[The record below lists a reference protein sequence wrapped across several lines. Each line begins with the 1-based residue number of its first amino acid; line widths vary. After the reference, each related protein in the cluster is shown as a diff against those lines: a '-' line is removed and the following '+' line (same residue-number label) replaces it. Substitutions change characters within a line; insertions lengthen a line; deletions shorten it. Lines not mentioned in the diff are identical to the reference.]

1 MVVVVVVVVV
11 VCAGTEKGSR
21 AGSWNT
27 GGSEKREKEGSRQ
40 KFYYKIANFL
50 LKPGTPNKQQKY
62 NRLKKKIVQNNN
74 KLERNSNNWIR
85 EKRRSD
91 GQKRNDGK
99 IYILVRVAMT
109 GDVNQVD
116 RVAFP
121 TKVWYGRSAMPFLSA
136 RANLG
141 IRLEVDSSSESG
153 RGTADKNTSY
163 PPVVLARNQVP
174 NPRVG
179 AIFISCPEAAD
190 VIRRIARRETVAKGR
205 ESAEREVG
213 TCGTPIGR
221 LGHRNCGC
229 PMIIGGR
236 GSSITIESPVRLQIV
251 DWLRPSGYSIVSP
264 ALPLVPLSTA
274 PID

>member
-1 MVVVVVVVVV
+1 MSPVAVG
-11 VCAGTEKGSR
+11 AE
-21 AGSWNT
+21 
-27 GGSEKREKEGSRQ
+27 EKRVTRCWVGLWDPQESRG
-40 KFYYKIANFL
+40 AEL
-50 LKPGTPNKQQKY
+50 
-62 NRLKKKIVQNNN
+62 R
-74 KLERNSNNWIR
+74 KLERNNNNWIR

-121 TKVWYGRSAMPFLSA
+121 TKVWYGKSAMPFLSA

-163 PPVVLARNQVP
+163 PPVVLARNQVS

-190 VIRRIARRETVAKGR
+190 VIRRIARRESVAKGR
-205 ESAEREVG
+205 ESERGGEIPEKSPGIDGQDDADQSPSFVSRSLDPK
-213 TCGTPIGR
+213 PIR
-221 LGHRNCGC
+221 KQVKSVNLFDFKRIKQIDHFRKHAAIQQRATALEMSVEANTNN
-229 PMIIGGR
+229 PT
-236 GSSITIESPVRLQIV
+236 SLTSPV
-251 DWLRPSGYSIVSP
+251 
-264 ALPLVPLSTA
+264 
-274 PID
+274 